1 MSVPSVSYRAITAV
15 VPIDRVDTVTF
26 FADPTIR
33 RGSPIDL
40 FVGNSLIINKVY
52 TSYVHDRAAWLPEI
66 GSLVVLGYMSAVESY
81 IRALITGLI
90 NFDEKTRERAGPK
103 QVTFGVATR
112 HPDPKLLPEALLENT
127 SFSGAKAVKT
137 ALAEFLGLN
146 NIPPDVALA
155 LEEFDKICQLRHC
168 CVHRFGK
175 LGSKNAWDL
184 GFKEHREV
192 IERPFRPTLENVIL
206 ITGTLTTFVRTINN
220 FIFFSIL
227 DQTVHHG
234 LNREIDREWSWIYAK
249 DRPRFLRYYE
259 FFACTA
265 AAPKSEPLRQVYE
278 DFKAQHAAMIA
289 KRRRLAEAAARPP
302 TPAEGT
308 SPPAQD
314 QQR

>member
-1 MSVPSVSYRAITAV
+1 MPVLSVSYRAITAV
-15 VPIDRVDTVTF
+15 VPMDRVDTVAF
-26 FADPTIR
+26 FTDPTIR

-127 SFSGAKAVKT
+127 SFSGAKAVKS
-137 ALAEFLGLN
+137 AFADFLGLN
-146 NIPPDVALA
+146 NVPPDVTLA

-175 LGSKNAWDL
+175 LGSKNAMDL
-184 GFKEHREV
+184 GFKEHREI
-192 IERPFRPTLENVIL
+192 IERPFKPTLDNVML
-206 ITGTLTTFVRTINN
+206 ITNTLTTFVRTINN
-220 FIFFSIL
+220 FVFFSIL

-234 LNREIDREWSWIYAK
+234 LQKEIEREWSWIYAK
-249 DRPRFLRYYE
+249 DRPRFLRYYD

-265 AAPKSEPLRQVYE
+265 AEPKSEPLRQVYE
-278 DFKAQHAAMIA
+278 DFKVQHAAMIA
-289 KRRRLAEAAARPP
+289 KRKRSSEAPLHP
-302 TPAEGT
+302 TPPAEV
-308 SPPAQD
+308 PATPA
-314 QQR
+314 RR